1 MSKKKQ
7 NAHQIAAAGRR
18 LKLKMHKDDK
28 SHE

>member
-7 NAHQIAAAGRR
+7 NACQIAAAERR

-28 SHE
+28 LHE